1 MKTRIAVPSVRPGG
15 LDAKVDDHFGHC
27 DMYTLV
33 VLDNGEV
40 ETVEMIPNMP
50 HQQGGCMATV
60 NYLASNGVNKLVAGG
75 LGRGP
80 LMGFHQAG
88 IDVYHGGGA
97 PTVGHA
103 VQAIIDGAL
112 SQFRLDQTCKGNCG
126 HHHGN

>member
-1 MKTRIAVPSVRPGG
+1 MKTTIAVPSVRPGG

-27 DMYTLV
+27 DVYTLV

-40 ETVEMIPNMP
+40 VSVQMIPNMP

-60 NYLASNGVNKLVAGG
+60 NYLAGNGVNKLVTAG

-80 LMGFHQAG
+80 LNGFHQVG
-88 IDVYHGGGA
+88 IDVYHGSGA

-103 VQAIIDGAL
+103 VQAMINGNL
-112 SQFRLDQTCKGNCG
+112 PQFRLDQTCKGNCG
-126 HHHGN
+126 HHGQ